1 MPHGHLSIAVAAN
14 YLLPRIAA
22 SSLQEEVWLQVT
34 FFPCAASVQ
43 PCISFGTYLLVCPVQ
58 RESGEYLLPELENEL
73 ASPVPPKPE
82 LEEFQTASA

>member
-14 YLLPRIAA
+14 YLLPRTAA

-58 RESGEYLLPELENEL
+58 RESGEDLLNEL

-82 LEEFQTASA
+82 LEEFQTASE